1 MVLAAGMR
9 DGPLAL
15 GAPAV
20 GACGEGRGGLLR
32 CYGGATAGGS
42 QGPLVN
48 SMVRASR
55 ASMPH
60 LAVVDR
66 YDWTI
71 AKSASPRRV
80 RQVPPEARCWTLT
93 GRMSRSAGLEVKPTA
108 RSVAN
113 RRIMSSWARN
123 RRAARAA
130 SG

>member
-80 RQVPPEARCWTLT
+80 RQVPPEARCWALT
-93 GRMSRSAGLEVKPTA
+93 GPMAGPGGLDGRPTG
-108 RSVAN
+108 
-113 RRIMSSWARN
+113 
-123 RRAARAA
+123 RA
-130 SG
+130 GG